1 MPERVVI
8 SLIGSV
14 LDAGEG
20 PYRWERWRP
29 SVALCQHED
38 LLVHRFELLYPPK
51 FNALTH
57 IIQGDLKQVSP
68 ETQVVGQVIEFGDPW
83 DLEEVYGGLLD
94 FARRYEFRPDKED

>member
-29 SVALCQHED
+29 NVALCQHED
-38 LLVHRFELLYPPK
+38 LLIHRFELLHGRKYTK
-51 FNALTH
+51 LANAL
-57 IIQGDLKQVSP
+57 VSDMRCVAP
-68 ETQVVGQVIEFGDPW
+68 ETDIRLHLVELQDPW
-83 DLEEVYGGLLD
+83 DFEEVYAALHD
-94 FARRYEFRPDKED
+94 FARAYAFDPDREE